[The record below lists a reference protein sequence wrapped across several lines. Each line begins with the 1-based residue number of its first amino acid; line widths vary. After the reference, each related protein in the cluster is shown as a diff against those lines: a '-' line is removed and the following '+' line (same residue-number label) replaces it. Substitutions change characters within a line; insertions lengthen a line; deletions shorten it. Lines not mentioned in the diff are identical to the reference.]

1 MELTDYNKF
10 SKREILPTEDVPIK
24 VIEKVTLTRGQK
36 YMTTILL
43 FYVMFGFVSNSI
55 NFYFILFYFK
65 FCPGNDSFNI
75 RTKFG

>member
-24 VIEKVTLTRGQK
+24 VIEKKMTLTRGQK

-43 FYVMFGFVSNSI
+43 FYVMFGFVSNYI
-55 NFYFILFYFK
+55 YFNLI
-65 FCPGNDSFNI
+65 
-75 RTKFG
+75 

>member
-1 MELTDYNKF
+1 MEPTDYNKF
-10 SKREILPTEDVPIK
+10 SKREILPLKDVHEK
-24 VIEKVTLTRGQK
+24 VIKKVTLTRGQK

-43 FYVMFGFVSNSI
+43 FYVMLGFVSNSL

-65 FCPGNDSFNI
+65 FCPGINKSNI